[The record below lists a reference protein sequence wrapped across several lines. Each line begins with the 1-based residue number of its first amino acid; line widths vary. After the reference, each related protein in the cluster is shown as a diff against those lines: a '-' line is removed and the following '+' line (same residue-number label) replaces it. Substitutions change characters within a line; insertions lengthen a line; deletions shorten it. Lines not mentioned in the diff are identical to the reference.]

1 KPGGGP
7 HRRSAHDSRA
17 DRGVRPRRRVCGNGR
32 RPPDRTA
39 RDRLERQHDRPR
51 VPGDHGRADRGPVRQ
66 RRRRRPRG
74 AHPPRRGD
82 RRDDR
87 ELPDDSRR
95 PSELPAG
102 APRRNPAAGD
112 PRRPPDPGAR
122 VRAAARATLDK
133 RYLDAWFLGAMTVGA
148 IVLFRLIEP
157 SWLNSQTLQSIVT
170 QNGPLA
176 IVAMA
181 MTFSIVSRHIDLSPG
196 SMLALSGV
204 VAGVVYRDHGSLAL
218 GLVAALGFTNGDP
231 IVVDTS
237 LTSVVNHT
245 VGGFTIVAP
254 LVLGVYLAGWF
265 TLSRTRFGRYTHA
278 MGGDPLGARR
288 AGIRVGLYT
297 TLIFVL
303 MGVATW
309 LASMIV
315 VGQLA
320 SAQPY
325 AAPSLELDAII
336 AVIIGGT
343 RLAGGEGS
351 VARTLLGVA
360 FISILNSGLL
370 NLGLTDA
377 YYQVYKGAALLG
389 VLSVQLLLRRLA
401 AEEVRRRQEAEQ
413 LLAEAHGYA

>member
-1 KPGGGP
+1 
-7 HRRSAHDSRA
+7 
-17 DRGVRPRRRVCGNGR
+17 V
-32 RPPDRTA
+32 RTA
-39 RDRLERQHDRPR
+39 L
-51 VPGDHGRADRGPVRQ
+51 
-66 RRRRRPRG
+66 
-74 AHPPRRGD
+74 D
-82 RRDDR
+82 RRYR
-87 ELPDDSRR
+87 
-95 PSELPAG
+95 
-102 APRRNPAAGD
+102 
-112 PRRPPDPGAR
+112 
-122 VRAAARATLDK
+122 
-133 RYLDAWFLGAMTVGA
+133 DAWFLAAMTVVA
-148 IVLFRLIEP
+148 VVAFRIVEP
-157 SWLNSQTLQSIVT
+157 SWLNRHTLQAIIT

-196 SMLALSGV
+196 AMLAL
-204 VAGVVYRDHGSLAL
+204 AGVVTGLVYRDTGSLAL
-218 GLVAALGFTNGDP
+218 GLLASLALCLVSGLASGLLVSFLGLNAIMVTLATYIWARGLALGFTNGDP
-231 IVVDTS
+231 IVVDTR
-237 LTSVVNHT
+237 LTSITNHS

-254 LVLGVYLAGWF
+254 LVVVLFALAWLV
-265 TLSRTRFGRYTHA
+265 LSQTRFGRYTYA
-278 MGGDPLGARR
+278 LGGDPVGARR
-288 AGIRVGLYT
+288 AGIRVGAYT
-297 TLIFVL
+297 TGIFVV
-303 MGVATW
+303 MGFATW
-309 LASMIV
+309 LASTIV

>member
-1 KPGGGP
+1 
-7 HRRSAHDSRA
+7 
-17 DRGVRPRRRVCGNGR
+17 
-32 RPPDRTA
+32 
-39 RDRLERQHDRPR
+39 
-51 VPGDHGRADRGPVRQ
+51 
-66 RRRRRPRG
+66 
-74 AHPPRRGD
+74 
-82 RRDDR
+82 
-87 ELPDDSRR
+87 
-95 PSELPAG
+95 
-102 APRRNPAAGD
+102 
-112 PRRPPDPGAR
+112 

-218 GLVAALGFTNGDP
+218 GLVAALGICLASGLASGIFVARLGLNAIMVTLATYIWARGLALGFTNGDP

-343 RLAGGEGS
+343 RLAGGEGN
-351 VARTLLGVA
+351 VGRTLLGVA

-377 YYQVYKGAALLG
+377 YYQAYKGAALLA
-389 VLSVQLLLRRLA
+389 VLSAQILLRRRI
-401 AEEVRRRQEAEQ
+401 AEDVRRRQEHER
-413 LLAEAHGYA
+413 LLAEARGYA